1 MERFLSEKLQR
12 MFWDLCVI
20 VKIIQSKPFFNL
32 VRDELTKKQNLKT
45 YFCFDIN
52 PFLQHK

>member
-12 MFWDLCVI
+12 MFWDLCVR